1 MDYKEALEYINGVS
15 WLGSKP
21 GLERVRELLEKL
33 GRPQDGLKFIHIAG
47 TNGKGSCAALL
58 SSVMKC
64 CGYKTGLFT
73 SPYLFR
79 FNERMQINGKQ
90 IEDEAL
96 ADIVERI
103 KPQAEAMEQHP
114 TEFEMMTAAAL
125 LWVKEQNC
133 DGAVLET
140 GGQAARH
147 QCNRSPGGLRDN
159 EHRPGPY
166 GDTGRYLGKDCG

>member
-21 GLERVRELLEKL
+21 GLERVRELLERL
-33 GRPQDGLKFIHIAG
+33 GRPQDGQRYIHIAG

-58 SSVMKC
+58 ASVLKC

-90 IEDEAL
+90 IRGSGGHSLPDKAGGGG
-96 ADIVERI
+96 
-103 KPQAEAMEQHP
+103 HG
-114 TEFEMMTAAAL
+114 AAPHG
-125 LWVKEQNC
+125 V
-133 DGAVLET
+133 
-140 GGQAARH
+140 
-147 QCNRSPGGLRDN
+147 
-159 EHRPGPY
+159 
-166 GDTGRYLGKDCG
+166 